1 MELEDVNS
9 IYNLI
14 KENEFI
20 LRTYIYKWMNIQ
32 FNIDYNEM
40 FNIILLAVTKY
51 PCYINFCL
59 KNKKLGNIKYLK
71 KVITRYLG
79 YQEGYL
85 KGKSF
90 DKKSLRDKHT
100 FTLGDDI
107 DWVIEHHS
115 RSNRLDTYNIE
126 SYLFK
131 RFISEYLRKRN
142 NTTDSFR
149 KAIYLYLT
157 TNLTAKDIDIK
168 IGKPIGYT
176 WQQLQHFIKKLKKD
190 IPNICEMF

>member
-1 MELEDVNS
+1 MDLADVNN
-9 IYNLI
+9 IYNLL
-14 KENEFI
+14 KENESI

-32 FNIDYNEM
+32 FNIEYNEM
-40 FNIILLAVTKY
+40 FNIVLLAVTRY

-59 KNKKLGNIKYLK
+59 RNKKLGNVKYLK
-71 KVITRYLG
+71 KVLARYLG

-90 DKKSLRDKHT
+90 DNKLLRDKYA

-115 RSNRLDTYNIE
+115 KSNKLDVYNIE
-126 SYLFK
+126 SYFFR
-131 RFISEYLRKRN
+131 RFISKYLRKRN

-149 KAIYLYLT
+149 EAIYLYLT
-157 TNLTAKDIDIK
+157 TTLTAKDVDIR

-176 WQQLQHFIKKLKKD
+176 WQQLQYFIKKLKKD
-190 IPNICEMF
+190 IPNICEIF